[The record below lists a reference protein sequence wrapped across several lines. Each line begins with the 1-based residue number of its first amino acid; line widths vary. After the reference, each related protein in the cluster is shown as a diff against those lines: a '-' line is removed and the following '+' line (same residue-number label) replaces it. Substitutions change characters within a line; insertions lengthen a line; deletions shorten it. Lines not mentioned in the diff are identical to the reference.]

1 MNAPIGN
8 ANLLD
13 TPGGGYVAVYD
24 LFIQFAGFTFGK
36 SASAYASPW
45 QGNPGNNSSFLLG
58 GHSGDGTGTNN
69 IQYTAQFG
77 NGVSASIG
85 LDDPTVWDRTAV
97 YNLSTALNATLNTGN
112 AYAGVHAPEVVGNIR
127 VDQAWGLFQI
137 SAAAHEVN
145 APYNVLNV
153 LGAPA
158 GAIGLP
164 GAAPTALSEISGH
177 PDTSW
182 GGAAMTSLQI
192 KNIPTGNGDDI
203 KMDASCAK
211 GATKY
216 VVSSASTSP
225 SFAIFGSTSAPGAYQ
240 SIGFGATT
248 DAVYL
253 PVAAGGDGSLHLTE
267 AFGVRGAFN
276 HNWDRYW
283 SSSLFG
289 SYVGVRYDGA
299 AKAFMCANYTTPG
312 KAVSADY
319 ICNPDFNVSQLG
331 VITRWTPV
339 KDLTFSA
346 EFMWVHLDQKFQ
358 GTAVLGPAAP
368 KPSARYEFKD
378 QDTVHLQLR
387 AQRNF

>member
-1 MNAPIGN
+1 MA
-8 ANLLD
+8 
-13 TPGGGYVAVYD
+13 
-24 LFIQFAGFTFGK
+24 
-36 SASAYASPW
+36 
-45 QGNPGNNSSFLLG
+45 
-58 GHSGDGTGTNN
+58 
-69 IQYTAQFG
+69 
-77 NGVSASIG
+77 
-85 LDDPTVWDRTAV
+85 
-97 YNLSTALNATLNTGN
+97 
-112 AYAGVHAPEVVGNIR
+112 
-127 VDQAWGLFQI
+127 
-137 SAAAHEVN
+137 
-145 APYNVLNV
+145 
-153 LGAPA
+153 
-158 GAIGLP
+158 
-164 GAAPTALSEISGH
+164 
-177 PDTSW
+177 
-182 GGAAMTSLQI
+182 SLQI

-203 KMDASCAK
+203 KMDASYAK

-299 AKAFMCANYTTPG
+299 AKAFMCANFTTPG

-358 GTAVLGPAAP
+358 GGGSRSGGTQAVRAVRVQGPGHGPPAASRP
-368 KPSARYEFKD
+368 A
-378 QDTVHLQLR
+378 
-387 AQRNF
+387 